1 VNRPRRRPGAAGFTL
16 VEVLA
21 ALAIVALTVFPLLL
35 VVEQAERNTFDAK
48 FATLC
53 SGRVRSLLAE
63 LQREAKPGTNGAGDF
78 STMTEE
84 EGFDE
89 RFAFAD
95 IRYEWLCQSM
105 DLSTDVAP
113 KADETEDEARER
125 KSREEK
131 KEKAEQEREADEAI
145 DARFRVR
152 YLKVTCFYKLEDGE
166 ERELVVETYAPPL
179 PTEEQLKM
187 ETGREVVPPNKG
199 GKKS

>member
-1 VNRPRRRPGAAGFTL
+1 MNRSRRAPVAGFTL

-35 VVEQAERNTFDAK
+35 VVEQAERNTYDAK

-53 SGRVRSLLAE
+53 AGRVKSLLAE
-63 LQREAKPGTNGAGDF
+63 LRREAKPGTNGAGDF
-78 STMTEE
+78 SSMTEE

-89 RFAFAD
+89 RFDFAD
-95 IRYEWLCQSM
+95 IRYEWVCQSM

-131 KEKAEQEREADEAI
+131 KDEAEDERDADEAI

-152 YLKVTCFYKLEDGE
+152 YLKVTCYYKLEDGE

-179 PTEEQLKM
+179 PTQEQLKM
-187 ETGREVVPPNKG
+187 ENGREVVPPNKG
-199 GKKS
+199 NNKS